1 MVADLQRSD
10 RARRLA
16 LSEKLHRRVPI
27 AAIAGRQPA
36 ALVRRARTLREDG
49 VHRLQPQSGSVWRL
63 FQFAADDRQ
72 VVVPALREDDRSRR
86 AVHDPRLRLLQSGDA
101 HHRLVL
107 SQRRHH
113 GVHAGSAVRPVQD
126 LSQAEIHHSAR
137 RRRGAVPL
145 GPFPR
150 HRPQQRQAGAGRD
163 HGRQHLFRHLR
174 LSPAGHRPAHQGGA
188 DRQHSVCVGNGRRGE
203 GQRPAN
209 RLRLRR
215 HQALCRQRADQRRR
229 PQEDLRGQCAARLSP
244 AQDPRRSEGDG
255 VRRRRS
261 QRLKALAKKGSAKSG
276 DALKQRRAHIIR
288 IGTREMESHG
298 APGGFWTDL
307 YHRSM
312 TVHWPAFFG
321 SAALIFIVLNAVFG
335 FLFGRGREPIANV
348 SPELPLPLSL
358 FYFSI
363 ETLATVGYGDMHPQ
377 TNYGHLVA
385 TIEIFTGMSFLA
397 VITGLIFARFSRP
410 RARFVFAD
418 YPVVTTHQGQPTLMM
433 RVANARHNTISQA
446 TARLWLF
453 RMERTLEGRQYRRY
467 HELLLERREHP
478 MFGLSWS
485 IFHTIDETSPLYRMT
500 AQDLAEVDA
509 AFALNLSGVD
519 DSSAQHLYARQLY
532 SGHDIKWQHR
542 YVDISSVS
550 PAGRMVI
557 DYSMFHEVEPEDE

>member
-229 PQEDLRGQCAARLSP
+229 PQEDFRGQCAARLSA
-244 AQDPRRSEGDG
+244 AQDPCGGKGDG
-255 VRRRRS
+255 VKRRRS
-261 QRLKALAKKGSAKSG
+261 QRLKALAKKGAAKSG
-276 DALKQRRAHIIR
+276 DALKQRRAQIVR

-335 FLFGRGREPIANV
+335 FLFWLGSEPIANV

-385 TIEIFTGMSFLA
+385 TVEIFTGMSFLA
-397 VITGLIFARFSRP
+397 VMTGLIFARFSRP
-410 RARFVFAD
+410 RAHFVFARH
-418 YPVVTTHQGQPTLMM
+418 PVVTPYQDVPTLMI
-433 RVANARHNTISQA
+433 RIANARHNTISQA
-446 TARLWLF
+446 TAQLWVFRLEYTK
-453 RMERTLEGRQYRRY
+453 EREEFRRY
-467 HELLLERREHP
+467 YELKLDRREHP
-478 MFGLSWS
+478 MFQLSWTL
-485 IFHTIDETSPLYRMT
+485 IHVIDKTSAFRGLT
-500 AQDLAEVDA
+500 ADDFTKAEG
-509 AFALNLSGVD
+509 ALVLNVGGVD
-519 DSSAQHLYARQLY
+519 DSSAQRLYARHIY
-532 SGHDIKWQHR
+532 S
-542 YVDISSVS
+542 
-550 PAGRMVI
+550 
-557 DYSMFHEVEPEDE
+557 